1 MTPTIIHLSNR
12 FFSNRSG
19 ATAIEYALIAA
30 VMAGLIVIALAVLD
44 LEGTMQG
51 VQDTL
56 DSAS

>member
-1 MTPTIIHLSNR
+1 MRN
-12 FFSNRSG
+12 
-19 ATAIEYALIAA
+19 ALLA
-30 VMAGLIVIALAVLD
+30 LIVIALAVLD